1 MYDLSNFVVGIKH
14 KSSGGRPLT
23 DSMIFQWTFQVDDT
37 GYLADAGI
45 HPGEPADARYAL
57 AVSAL
62 TLHWYDNR
70 QAVDT
75 NLTDL
80 PLGLRQVINQL
91 KAKGV
96 RGSEA

>member
-1 MYDLSNFVVGIKH
+1 MICALADVKAYMQV
-14 KSSGGRPLT
+14 T
-23 DSMIFQWTFQVDDT
+23 DDGDDALIT
-37 GYLADAGI
+37 SLIEAAEGYLADAGI
-45 HPGEPADARYAL
+45 RPSEPVDARYAL

-96 RGSEA
+96 RESEA

>member
-1 MYDLSNFVVGIKH
+1 MICALADVKAYMQV
-14 KSSGGRPLT
+14 T
-23 DSMIFQWTFQVDDT
+23 DDGDDALIT
-37 GYLADAGI
+37 SLIEAAEGYLADAGVYQTETNQ
-45 HPGEPADARYAL
+45 GRYFL
-57 AVSAL
+57 AVAGL

-96 RGSEA
+96 RESEA

>member
-1 MYDLSNFVVGIKH
+1 MISNLEDVKAY
-14 KSSGGRPLT
+14 
-23 DSMIFQWTFQVDDT
+23 MIAPDDDDT
-37 GYLADAGI
+37 LITSLIEAAEGYLADAGI

-91 KAKGV
+91 KAKGA

>member
-1 MYDLSNFVVGIKH
+1 MISNLEDVKAY
-14 KSSGGRPLT
+14 
-23 DSMIFQWTFQVDDT
+23 MIAPDDDDT
-37 GYLADAGI
+37 LITSLIDAAEGYLADAGV
-45 HPGEPADARYAL
+45 HQTEKNQGRYFL
-57 AVSAL
+57 AVAGL

>member
-1 MYDLSNFVVGIKH
+1 MSCDLEAVKTYMQVTDDGDDALITTLIEAAESY
-14 KSSGGRPLT
+14 LT
-23 DSMIFQWTFQVDDT
+23 
-37 GYLADAGI
+37 DAGI
-45 HPGEPADARYAL
+45 HPGEPADARYTL

-70 QAVDT
+70 QAVDID
-75 NLTDL
+75 LTDL

-96 RGSEA
+96 RESEA